1 MIDNLSSKSFLDVP
15 TRSLHVLFNLYS
27 PSEDLWV
34 AVEIFIEF
42 TSLYISPNAINV
54 YVFDNWLFEDSQ
66 EKGVRAVGFLR
77 FFLSFYIAVFLIAIK
92 IYKLKNLK
100 KIFSFKQLSKIF
112 VDATIVI
119 LMFVNLI
126 LENAFF
132 NCSTEKEIN
141 KSSFI
146 DIIGNAIIFYNIM
159 IFDAI
164 LLLLITIKVISV
176 FTFANSVRIIMK
188 VITKSIINILAYVLI
203 LFPILTALSII
214 SYGIYGPHS
223 NNFITFN
230 ESYISTLF
238 LLIGQWDIA
247 TLLNINPIWTT
258 VYCWLTIFIAIFLV
272 YGSFLSVIFDAYA
285 KTINW
290 TGYPDEQNEK
300 WTAIESIYWIL
311 DFIPNRIK
319 RMFSLFKNKNVD
331 IKQPDES
338 EEVDKSEYNSKDSH
352 DNINVN

>member
-1 MIDNLSSKSFLDVP
+1 M
-15 TRSLHVLFNLYS
+15 YS

-77 FFLSFYIAVFLIAIK
+77 FFLSFYIAVFLIGIK
-92 IYKLKNLK
+92 FYRLKNFE
-100 KIFSFKQLSKIF
+100 KIFSFKQLKRIF
-112 VDATIVI
+112 IDATIVI

-132 NCSTEKEIN
+132 SCSTEKEIN

-146 DIIGNAIIFYNIM
+146 DIIGNAIIFNNIM

-164 LLLLITIKVISV
+164 LLLLVTIKVISV
-176 FTFANSVRIIMK
+176 FTFVNSVRIIMK
-188 VITKSIINILAYVLI
+188 VIAKSIINILAYALI

-214 SYGIYGPHS
+214 SYGIYGPYS
-223 NNFITFN
+223 DFFITLN

-247 TLLNINPIWTT
+247 ALLNINPFWTM

-285 KTINW
+285 KTINR
-290 TGYPDEQNEK
+290 TGYPDEQSEK

-311 DFIPNRIK
+311 DFIPNRIM
-319 RMFSLFKNKNVD
+319 RMFSLFRNKDVD
-331 IKQPDES
+331 LKQLDES
-338 EEVDKSEYNSKDSH
+338 EEVDKSEEINKSKYNSKDSH